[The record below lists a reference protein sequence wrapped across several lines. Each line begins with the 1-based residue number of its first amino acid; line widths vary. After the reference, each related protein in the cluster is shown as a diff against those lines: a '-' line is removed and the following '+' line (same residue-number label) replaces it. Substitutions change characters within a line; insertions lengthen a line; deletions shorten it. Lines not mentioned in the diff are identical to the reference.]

1 MKSLSLIS
9 GCAAR
14 SVTAAQK
21 TGGPCPPPP
30 PLATSPDYMYVRCSH
45 CSRQFN
51 EHATERHIPFCK
63 EPLYKSSFAILFFS
77 HLANTSLAKSESL
90 AKRQQVICSLHC
102 KDIIMYSVIKYAAQ
116 MKIMKALN
124 EEYSVSQSVIML
136 SL

>member
-9 GCAAR
+9 GHAAR
-14 SVTAAQK
+14 SVTAARK
-21 TGGPCPPPP
+21 TGGPRPRPPPP
-30 PLATSPDYMYVRCSH
+30 ATSPDYVQCPH

-63 EPLYKSSFAILFFS
+63 EPLYKISFAISFFS

-90 AKRQQVICSLHC
+90 AKRKQVICSLHC
-102 KDIIMYSVIKYAAQ
+102 TDISMYSVIKYAAQ
-116 MKIMKALN
+116 MKIMKVLN